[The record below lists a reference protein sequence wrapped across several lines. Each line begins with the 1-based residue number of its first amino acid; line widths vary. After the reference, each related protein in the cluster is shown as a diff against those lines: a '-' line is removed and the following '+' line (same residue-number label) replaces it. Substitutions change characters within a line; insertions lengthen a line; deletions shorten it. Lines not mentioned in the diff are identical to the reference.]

1 MCMPSPYMSKKDEK
15 KEKEEKAKGQTQAK
29 K

>member
-1 MCMPSPYMSKKDEK
+1 MPSPYMSKKDEK